1 MAIEIIDLKTGK
13 RKEKEI
19 KTIEWDSRSAT
30 KDSYEHF
37 MIKEILEQPIAIR
50 KSLSQDK
57 EKLMKMAIGILRSRQ
72 VIITACGSSRYA
84 ALIGRY
90 LFSKIGGK
98 FCDVIISSE
107 FGYFKDSIDKNTL
120 VIAVSQSG
128 ETADVLEGLKEAKKN
143 GAEIYSIVNVVDS
156 TIARMSDEVLYLNCG
171 PEIGVAATKS
181 FLSQIIIFY
190 ILAFAMNNK
199 TDYAKKQL
207 TNIAELIE
215 NALPYTIEIT
225 KKIAK
230 ETKDQNDFF
239 YIGRGI
245 NFAVASE
252 GALKLKELSY
262 IHAEGMPA
270 GELKHGTIALIED
283 KTPVV
288 AINPDDHTY
297 AETLSNAEETKARGA
312 VIIGISDNESEVYDY
327 HIKIEKVSKI
337 FYPIACV
344 IPEQLL
350 AYFLAVERG
359 KNPDKPRNLAKSVT
373 VK

>member
-1 MAIEIIDLKTGK
+1 MEMKIVDLETGK
-13 RKEKEI
+13 KKDKII
-19 KTIEWDSRSAT
+19 KTIEWGSKSAT
-30 KDSYEHF
+30 KENHEHF
-37 MIKEILEQPIAIR
+37 MIKEILEQPQAI
-50 KSLSQDK
+50 KQAIMQDDA
-57 EKLMKMAIGILRSRQ
+57 KLMKMAIGILRSRQ

-98 FCDVIISSE
+98 FCDVVMSSE
-107 FGYFKDSIDKNTL
+107 FGYFADSIDKNTL

-128 ETADVLEGLKEAKKN
+128 ETADVLDGLNQAKEK

-181 FLSQIIIFY
+181 FLSQMIIFY

-199 TDYAKKQL
+199 IDYARKEL
-207 TNIAELIE
+207 TKVSDLIE
-215 NALPYTIEIT
+215 KSLPYTMETT

-230 ETKDQNDFF
+230 LTKKQNDFF

-283 KTPVV
+283 NTPVV
-288 AINPDDHTY
+288 AVNPNDNTY
-297 AETLSNAEETKARGA
+297 PETLSNAEETKSRGA
-312 VIIGISDNESEVYDY
+312 VIIGIGDKESHVYDY
-327 HIKIEKVSKI
+327 FIKIEKVQDI
-337 FYPIACV
+337 FYPIMCV

-373 VK
+373 VT